1 VKFFFGYTLFNFSD
15 FDWEIYYGVGS
26 THSPGFVLVLLLP
39 IGKVGWKLF
48 TLSVF
53 CLRIGQ
59 NLKDIVE
66 ERGMISKWELVK
78 ICYLVSCVGLFYVCS
93 SLELLNA
100 RRSHHR

>member
-1 VKFFFGYTLFNFSD
+1 MESALLTVQG
-15 FDWEIYYGVGS
+15 
-26 THSPGFVLVLLLP
+26 LVLLLP

-59 NLKDIVE
+59 NSKGVVE
-66 ERGMISKWELVK
+66 KREIISKWELVR
-78 ICYLVSCVGLFYVCS
+78 ICYLVSCVGLSYVYS

-100 RRSHHR
+100 RRSRHR